1 MDKLSYHMRNH
12 WITCHVF
19 LCSESNVSNREV
31 FISKCQKCFHDLN
44 FNVCLFSSG
53 SIFSAECICLSCLA
67 WINLVFSF
75 GLRFDVVLVFLHLL
89 PGPVESLCL
98 DEVNRL
104 VHCTRFFF
112 PFWGGRAKKCVDQEF
127 FFSFHIIFQKIL
139 ILVVVT
145 LEQGWRDQDQGTG
158 RSGRGP
164 ARTES

>member
-53 SIFSAECICLSCLA
+53 SIFSAECICLSCFA

-75 GLRFDVVLVFLHLL
+75 GLRFDVVLVLLHLL
-89 PGPVESLCL
+89 PGSVESLCL
-98 DEVNRL
+98 DEVNCL
-104 VHCTRFFF
+104 VNCPRFFF
-112 PFWGGRAKKCVDQEF
+112 PFWGGRAEEKKDVSDP
-127 FFSFHIIFQKIL
+127 
-139 ILVVVT
+139 
-145 LEQGWRDQDQGTG
+145 GT
-158 RSGRGP
+158 RLL
-164 ARTES
+164 